1 MNIVCFLKQIYKVT
15 SNIHKSYVDKSWIYI
30 HTNKITRIGIQAK
43 EVRMATFLS
52 FKFTILKYKTLLTHL
67 VDDSCNSGRT

>member
-30 HTNKITRIGIQAK
+30 HANKITRIGIQAK
-43 EVRMATFLS
+43 EVRMATFFS